1 MHIDIIVKKQDI
13 FISINNF
20 DNTII
25 NLRFVDSYKHL
36 TSPLNSIVKSLLNKD
51 TDINSIKTKFP
62 SLFQN
67 FGGKALKL
75 LRKGVYPYDYMH
87 EDWENELEEK
97 EYLILNIFRAVYVIQ
112 NVLLIIIIMQKKF
125 INYLV
130 AKK

>member
-36 TSPLNSIVKSLLNKD
+36 TSPLNSTVKSLLNKD

-97 EYLILNIFRAVYVIQ
+97 EYLILNIFRAV
-112 NVLLIIIIMQKKF
+112 
-125 INYLV
+125 
-130 AKK
+130 